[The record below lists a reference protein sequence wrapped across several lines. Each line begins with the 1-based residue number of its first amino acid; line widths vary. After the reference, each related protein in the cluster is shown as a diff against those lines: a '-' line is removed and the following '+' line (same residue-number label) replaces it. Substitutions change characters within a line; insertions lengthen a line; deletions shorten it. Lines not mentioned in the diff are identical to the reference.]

1 MRGSKISLCFR
12 TATLAIASTVFMAGA
27 QQQSGRFQVSD
38 NTAGGSAFWFSQ
50 VNSDSGSLVV
60 NRGTDPVTNSP
71 ATLMDLNFFQSNF
84 FLEVFCFAPASALSS
99 KTNDSVSFQVAD
111 INTCDGGRIV
121 DEFVEDCTS
130 GTCIFTTVPH
140 WSANG
145 TWTKRGVRTVQRSG
159 TTKTVQQD
167 PFSGKILFSSQTS
180 GIQTFYDAP
189 FVVDVN
195 GDSNSGLGSIN
206 FSKGVTISF
215 TPN

>member
-1 MRGSKISLCFR
+1 MRVSMISLCFR

-27 QQQSGRFQVSD
+27 QQQSDKFRVSD

-50 VNSDSGSLVV
+50 VNSESGSLDV

-71 ATLMDLNFFQSNF
+71 ATLMDFNFFQSNF
-84 FLEVFCFAPASALSS
+84 FLEVFCFAPASAVSS
-99 KTNDSVSFQVAD
+99 KMFSSVSFQVAD
-111 INTCDGGRIV
+111 ISTCDGGRIQIADAV
-121 DEFVEDCTS
+121 DCTS
-130 GTCIFTTVPH
+130 GTCVNVPIPD
-140 WSANG
+140 WSVSA
-145 TWTKRGVRTVQRSG
+145 TWTKRGVRTLQRSG

-167 PFSGKILFSSQTS
+167 PFSGKIVFSSQTS

-195 GDSNSGLGSIN
+195 GESNSGLGSIN
-206 FSKGVTISF
+206 FSKGVTITF